1 MVLDN
6 ISVQLGAS
14 SCLAAAFAIHERGG
28 TQGTFLYL
36 LASFT
41 TETTWDV
48 SELQVLLFSLIFCLF
63 LSLVQ
68 LVANALLDIVLDE
81 CPEQRFNLADRSE
94 DVNRLLCGQ

>member
-48 SELQVLLFSLIFCLF
+48 SELQ
-63 LSLVQ
+63 